1 MFCCINCFDNEHI
14 IEHIECYGDHGN
26 CNYCKSHDLSVM
38 DIEEMGEFIRDSLS
52 KAYVNATTDSIPF
65 HLHEDNAESITDV
78 LRYSMCIF
86 SSEIDS
92 SDMCEKLI
100 RDLFKSSAPS
110 YRAIKQGDVDVFE
123 SGDAQIVLRDSFY
136 APDNNGFYHTWAE
149 FKETVKHGN
158 RFFDMNR
165 NNSREN
171 MLSVFNDF
179 FEKME
184 IELKSGTLIWRAR
197 PNSGGPFEEIYDQ
210 TFECGPPPA
219 EYAKS
224 FRMNPDGISYF
235 YGAEDKDTC
244 IKEIR
249 ALETDDVVF
258 GQFQTK
264 RNLKLIDLSTVPNV
278 TSPSVF
284 SEDYDHDK
292 IWARD
297 FLQLFCT
304 EISKPVDK
312 ETASIEY
319 IPTQILTEYIRLK
332 GYDGVCYNSS
342 LTKKQNYTL
351 FCGRASERTSYSFYY
366 GMEPLV
372 PNFKDWLEL
381 VNYEYVSAKSGEQ
394 S

>member
-1 MFCCINCFDNEHI
+1 
-14 IEHIECYGDHGN
+14 
-26 CNYCKSHDLSVM
+26 
-38 DIEEMGEFIRDSLS
+38 
-52 KAYVNATTDSIPF
+52 
-65 HLHEDNAESITDV
+65 
-78 LRYSMCIF
+78 
-86 SSEIDS
+86 
-92 SDMCEKLI
+92 MCEKLI

-123 SGDAQIVLRDSFY
+123 SGDAPIVLRDSFY
-136 APDNNGFYHTWAE
+136 APDNNGFYHTWSE

-158 RFFDMNR
+158 RFFDMSR

-235 YGAEDKDTC
+235 YVAEDKDTC

-297 FLQLFCT
+297 FLQLFCK

-332 GYDGVCYNSS
+332 GYDGICYNSS

-351 FCGRASERTSYSFYY
+351 FCGRASKRTSYSFYY

-381 VNYEYVSAKSGEQ
+381 VNYEYVRAKSGEQ